1 MTEIIISN
9 CLDPVVSH
17 LIHDGSLVGTTK
29 TRSIETGR
37 KRKGKRERE
46 IDVCI
51 ERDVKEGKILST
63 RRSHDIS
70 ARIYHA
76 VACNSPNQSKQ
87 LRTGSLIW
95 GWIRRRII

>member
-1 MTEIIISN
+1 MTAIIISN

-29 TRSIETGR
+29 TRSIER
-37 KRKGKRERE
+37 EEEKERERERE
-46 IDVCI
+46 ICI
-51 ERDVKEGKILST
+51 ERDVKAGKILST

-76 VACNSPNQSKQ
+76 VACNSPNQSQ
-87 LRTGSLIW
+87 RLRTGSLIW
-95 GWIRRRII
+95 GCIRRRII